1 MQIFKTFWLK
11 SETGGFENINENKRM
26 RPLGNFSARPAV
38 TGLQF
43 AQMVRAWDQSQPA

>member
-1 MQIFKTFWLK
+1 MQIFKTFWLT
-11 SETGGFENINENKRM
+11 SETGGFENINPNTRL
-26 RPLGNFSARPAV
+26 RPLENWSARPVV